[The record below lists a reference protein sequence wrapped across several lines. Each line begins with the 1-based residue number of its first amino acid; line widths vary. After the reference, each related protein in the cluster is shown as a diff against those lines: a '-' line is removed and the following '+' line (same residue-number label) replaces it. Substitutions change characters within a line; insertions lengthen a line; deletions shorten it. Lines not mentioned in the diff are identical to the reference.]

1 MKIDILTLFPE
12 LFQPFKEWSM
22 ISKAQEINALE
33 INFYNIRDWAV
44 DKHGT
49 VDDAPYGGG
58 PGMVM
63 RPEPIYNALQNLT
76 RNTQTRNPETLRT
89 ILLSAKGETFNQDMA
104 IDLSQ
109 KDHLI
114 LVCGHYEGV
123 YERVRQHMVDLDIS
137 IGNYVLS
144 GGEIP
149 AMAVTDAV
157 SRLLPG
163 VLEKEGASEEESF
176 SPGLKDLAGNSEFHN
191 SKITNH
197 KSLIEYPHYTRPAEF
212 KGWEVPEVLLS
223 GNHKKIAQW
232 RAAKI
237 TNKLEDN
244 D

>member
-1 MKIDILTLFPE
+1 MQINILTLFPE

-22 ISKAQEINALE
+22 IKKAQEIGELE
-33 INFYNIRDWAV
+33 LNFYNIRDWAV

-63 RPEPIYNALQNLT
+63 CPEPIYNALNSLTTNHKNLEPT
-76 RNTQTRNPETLRT
+76 K
-89 ILLSAKGETFNQDMA
+89 ILLSAKGETFNQDVA
-104 IDLSQ
+104 IDLSK

-114 LVCGHYEGV
+114 LICGHYEGV
-123 YERVRQHMVDLDIS
+123 DERVRQHMVDMDIS

-149 AMAVTDAV
+149 AMAVTDVV

-163 VLEKEGASEEESF
+163 VLEKQGAAEEESF
-176 SPGLKDLAGNSEFHN
+176 SPGLKQLANNHHQPLT
-191 SKITNH
+191 TNH
-197 KSLIEYPHYTRPAEF
+197 EHLIEYPHYTRPAEF
-212 KGWEVPEVLLS
+212 KGWKVPDVLLS

-232 RAAKI
+232 RASKI
-237 TNKLEDN
+237 TAKLKDN

>member
-12 LFQPFKEWSM
+12 LFKSFKDWSM
-22 ISKAQEINALE
+22 IRKAQEIEALE
-33 INFYNIRDWAV
+33 LEYHHLRDWAV

-63 RPEPIYNALQNLT
+63 RPEPIYNS
-76 RNTQTRNPETLRT
+76 LRELKLKAKSQKPKT
-89 ILLSAKGETFNQDMA
+89 ILLSAKGKTFDQEMA

-109 KDHLI
+109 ENHLI

-123 YERVRQHMVDLDIS
+123 DERVRQHMVDMDIS

-149 AMAVTDAV
+149 AMAITDAV

-163 VLEKEGASEEESF
+163 VLEKEGAAEVESF
-176 SPGLKDLAGNSEFHN
+176 SPGLKKLA
-191 SKITNH
+191 SKHQSLTTNTKH
-197 KSLIEYPHYTRPAEF
+197 LVEYPHYTRPPEF
-212 KGWEVPEVLLS
+212 KSWEVPEILLS

-232 RAAKI
+232 RTSQITAKLK
-237 TNKLEDN
+237 NN
-244 D
+244 G

>member
-12 LFQPFKEWSM
+12 LFAPFKDWSM
-22 ISKAQEINALE
+22 IKKAQEIGVLNL
-33 INFYNIRDWAV
+33 NFHNLRDWAV

-58 PGMVM
+58 PGMVI
-63 RPEPIYNALQNLT
+63 RPEPIYNALQDLT
-76 RNTQTRNPETLRT
+76 RNSQTRNPETLKT
-89 ILLSAKGETFNQDMA
+89 ILLSAKGKTFNQKMA
-104 IDLSQ
+104 TDLSQ
-109 KDHLI
+109 ENHLV

-123 YERVRQHMVDLDIS
+123 DERIRQHMVDMDIS

-149 AMAVTDAV
+149 AMAVTDAL

-163 VLEKEGASEEESF
+163 VLEKQGAAEVESF
-176 SPGLKDLAGNSEFHN
+176 SPGLKKL
-191 SKITNH
+191 SKNH
-197 KSLIEYPHYTRPAEF
+197 QSPTTSHQPLIEYPHYTRPAEF
-212 KGWEVPEVLLS
+212 KGWKVPEVLLS

-232 RAAKI
+232 RASQITAKLK
-237 TNKLEDN
+237 NN